1 MLLLLNNILGTLFPD
16 WNPFDPVRRVL
27 TSVGL
32 TDGEASLFE
41 APFGEF
47 RSQGAGVPLRL
58 PEDIRPSDEWFSL
71 LFRAVLDGTT
81 ETTDEKGNLVK
92 EYGKPNQGFI
102 RQINLD
108 NIGRDFLCLIYY
120 RQRILDLWG
129 RGGLSLV
136 LSDLFKPRGDEPPEF
151 TNLNNSLIP
160 IEALTDVLTLG
171 GAEFPTERGSDPM
184 IVLSDPPTRHLTLG
198 EIPSFVSMLRDSSN
212 LSRFIRSLSVLL
224 QDGGRWDHLK
234 QVSLGDFNLD
244 EEFTL
249 LRDRRRTE
257 RTRRFCLDIAMTREF
272 ALWDIHRDERL
283 PSIRQISDRLGVP
296 YLSLLRIL
304 MFREDNSKEAGIHQF
319 RGLEF
324 LTDGFSDRLVQTFL
338 RDLGRVAPEKLLT
351 SKRKPTIL

>member
-1 MLLLLNNILGTLFPD
+1 MLLLNNILGTLFLD
-16 WNPFDPVRRVL
+16 WSPFDPVRRIL
-27 TSVGL
+27 SSVGL
-32 TDGEASLFE
+32 SDSEVEGYE
-41 APFGEF
+41 APFDEF
-47 RSQGAGVPLRL
+47 RHQEAGVPLRL
-58 PEDIRPSDEWFSL
+58 PENIRTSDEWFRL
-71 LFRAVLDGTT
+71 LFHPTLPESVERKEGGIAIL
-81 ETTDEKGNLVK
+81 
-92 EYGKPNQGFI
+92 EYGKPNQGYI
-102 RQINLD
+102 GQINLD

-120 RQRILDLWG
+120 RQRILDLW
-129 RGGLSLV
+129 RAGGLTPV
-136 LSDLFKPRGDEPPEF
+136 LSDLFRPRGDNPPEF